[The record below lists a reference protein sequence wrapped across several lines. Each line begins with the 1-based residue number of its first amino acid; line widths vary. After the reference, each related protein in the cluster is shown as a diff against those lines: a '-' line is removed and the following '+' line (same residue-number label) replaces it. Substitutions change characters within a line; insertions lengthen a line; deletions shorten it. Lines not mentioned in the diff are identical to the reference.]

1 VTYPA
6 DLAGPAGSDPGS
18 VEAMLAELVRR
29 GGAPVREVAA
39 ALRAMGYVPA
49 VPERQGDGPRQIYLG
64 WSDPAQDYT
73 SGKYTLSLDARTI
86 WFSRQ
91 ADQHEVRDMP
101 GAYTTG
107 SYVAFRIS
115 VPDGVAHATAA
126 ARKVKR

>member
-1 VTYPA
+1 
-6 DLAGPAGSDPGS
+6 
-18 VEAMLAELVRR
+18 MIR
-29 GGAPVREVAA
+29 
-39 ALRAMGYVPA
+39 
-49 VPERQGDGPRQIYLG
+49 
-64 WSDPAQDYT
+64 WSDPAKDYT

>member
-1 VTYPA
+1 
-6 DLAGPAGSDPGS
+6 
-18 VEAMLAELVRR
+18 MF
-29 GGAPVREVAA
+29 
-39 ALRAMGYVPA
+39 
-49 VPERQGDGPRQIYLG
+49 
-64 WSDPAQDYT
+64 
-73 SGKYTLSLDARTI
+73 TLSLDARTI

-101 GAYTTG
+101 GAYATG

>member
-1 VTYPA
+1 MGA
-6 DLAGPAGSDPGS
+6 DRFLANNKRDFPPTIT
-18 VEAMLAELVRR
+18 
-29 GGAPVREVAA
+29 EVH
-39 ALRAMGYVPA
+39 
-49 VPERQGDGPRQIYLG
+49 
-64 WSDPAQDYT
+64 
-73 SGKYTLSLDARTI
+73 ARTI

-91 ADQHEVRDMP
+91 ADQHEVRAMP